1 MNKYQMIFSFPL
13 TAVTLALVFGCAA
26 LGIGSPAV
34 ATNQCFA
41 YCLDVPV
48 AGKIVAWCYDTKD
61 EQQTALATLNA
72 AKVPAR
78 LHE

>member
-1 MNKYQMIFSFPL
+1 
-13 TAVTLALVFGCAA
+13 
-26 LGIGSPAV
+26 V

-41 YCLDVPV
+41 YCIDVPV
-48 AGKIVAWCYDTKD
+48 AGKIVAWCYDTKA

-78 LHE
+78 LRK